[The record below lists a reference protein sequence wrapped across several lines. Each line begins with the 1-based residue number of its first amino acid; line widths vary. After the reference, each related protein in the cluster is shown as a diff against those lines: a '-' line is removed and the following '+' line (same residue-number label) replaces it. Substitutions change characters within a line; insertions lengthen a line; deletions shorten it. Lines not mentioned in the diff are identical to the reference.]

1 MVVVDVVVVVCVV
14 VGARVV
20 EVVVELSGGRV
31 DVDVEELVDVD
42 VEEELVDVVSGM
54 DDVVGVDDVVVVVV
68 GEMISA

>member
-68 GEMISA
+68 GKIIAA

>member
-31 DVDVEELVDVD
+31 DVDEVVEVVVEE
-42 VEEELVDVVSGM
+42 
-54 DDVVGVDDVVVVVV
+54 VVVD
-68 GEMISA
+68 S